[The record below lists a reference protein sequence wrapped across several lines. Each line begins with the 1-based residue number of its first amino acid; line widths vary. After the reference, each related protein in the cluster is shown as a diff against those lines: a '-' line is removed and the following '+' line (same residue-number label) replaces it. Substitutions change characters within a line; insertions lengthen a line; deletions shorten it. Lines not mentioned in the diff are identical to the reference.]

1 MTNISE
7 MMLTKKLAALVTS
20 LILLLPSCSGT
31 PDTHKIEDNN
41 IEALFS
47 PEGRCADR
55 VISELNTA
63 KRTVVAAIYSLT
75 SRPIAQA
82 AADAKARGVDVRICL
97 DGTERHEYSKEG
109 YLKNKGVA
117 IKLVSGKGLMHNKF
131 CVIDG
136 AVVIT
141 GSFNWTRRADTENDE
156 NLLIINSKEIAAKY
170 KKKFEELW
178 RR

>member
-1 MTNISE
+1 MAI
-7 MMLTKKLAALVTS
+7 KKLAALITS
-20 LILLLPSCSGT
+20 LILLFPSCSAT
-31 PDTHKIEDNN
+31 PAAHKIEDNN
-41 IEALFS
+41 IEVLFS
-47 PEGRCADR
+47 PEGRCTDR
-55 VISELNTA
+55 VISELNGA
-63 KRTVVAAIYSLT
+63 KKTIVAAMYSFT

-82 AADAKARGVDVRICL
+82 LSDAKARGVDVRLCL
-97 DGTERHEYSKEG
+97 DGTEQHEYSKEG
-109 YLKNKGVA
+109 YLRSKGVPVKV
-117 IKLVSGKGLMHNKF
+117 ISGKGLMHNKF

-156 NLLIINSKEIAAKY
+156 NLLIINSEEIAAKY

>member
-1 MTNISE
+1 MKRNNLFI
-7 MMLTKKLAALVTS
+7 LAIVGLGLFLYQPTAARPVA
-20 LILLLPSCSGT
+20 
-31 PDTHKIEDNN
+31 HKIDEQT
-41 IEALFS
+41 IEVLFS

-55 VISELNTA
+55 VISELNGA

-97 DGTERHEYSKEG
+97 DGTERHEYSKEE

-117 IKLVSGKGLMHNKF
+117 VKLVSGKGLMHNKF
-131 CVIDG
+131 CVIDD